1 MAGLDALR
9 AEGAKRAQRSP
20 VSRTRIRKAAG
31 ASLAQMEEALSAG
44 DSKRARELAGV
55 LREMLQLYRELDSG
69 ESQSVTVCFVGET
82 EAASV

>member
-1 MAGLDALR
+1 MAGLDALS
-9 AEGAKRAQRSP
+9 AGSAKRVQRAP
-20 VSRTRIRKAAG
+20 VSRTRIRKAAA
-31 ASLAQMEEALSAG
+31 ASLAQMEEALAAG

-69 ESQSVTVCFVGET
+69 ESRSVTVCFVGEA